1 MKIKNKVLAVLI
13 SSSFVC
19 TAANAGIIVTQKN
32 GDDIE
37 AHIFQSG
44 TYINQKNDTV
54 SAIIDFNE
62 KQCSQINHSAKSYF
76 TGDCK
81 GMAPAFKS
89 FMSSKVE
96 EGKAAM
102 SSEDQAYMKK
112 MMEQM
117 LPKQNDAKIT
127 VKKMGS
133 TSIQGYSS
141 DQYVLKLG
149 DQKISEIWVSKA
161 LEEEIAK
168 EIDIKKLDKLAKEFK
183 EAMGGMQE
191 AMFGKKMKNPEKDAE
206 ATLDDKGYFIKRIKY
221 GNDMFAAIPGAPQKT
236 NSKGDTIRD
245 EQEVVS
251 VEKKKLDLAKY
262 SIPKDYQAATSWK
275 EFVESSIKRF

>member
-1 MKIKNKVLAVLI
+1 MKITNKVLVTLI

-19 TAANAGIIVTQKN
+19 TAVNAGIIVKQKS

-44 TYINQKNDTV
+44 TYINQKNGTV
-54 SAIIDFNE
+54 SAIIDFN
-62 KQCSQINHSAKSYF
+62 KNQCTQINHSAKSYF

-102 SSEDQAYMKK
+102 SSEDQAYMKQ

-117 LPKQNDAKIT
+117 LPKQNSAKIT
-127 VKKMGS
+127 VKKVGS
-133 TSIQGYSS
+133 TSIQDYAS
-141 DQYVLKLG
+141 DQYVLKQG
-149 DQKISEIWVSKA
+149 DQKISDIWVSKA
-161 LEEEIAK
+161 LEEDIAK
-168 EIDIKKLDKLAKEFK
+168 EIDIKKLDKLSKEFK
-183 EAMGGMQE
+183 ETMSGMQE
-191 AMFGKKMKNPEKDAE
+191 AMFGKKMNDPEKDAE

-221 GNDMFAAIPGAPQKT
+221 GNDMFAAIPGMPQQT

-245 EQEVVS
+245 EQEVIS

-262 SIPKDYQAATSWK
+262 SISKDYQAAASWK
-275 EFVESSIKRF
+275 DFVESSIKGF